1 MCQICRLHFWFDAAI
16 IKQKDARFQARRPKG
31 ASRESGEPPFLFSW
45 RREPPAGRQAKDGIR
60 RWDHESF

>member
-1 MCQICRLHFWFDAAI
+1 MCQICRLHFFFDAAI

-31 ASRESGEPPFLFSW
+31 ASRESGEPPFFFP
-45 RREPPAGRQAKDGIR
+45 ETGFPATEQDNGIR

>member
-31 ASRESGEPPFLFSW
+31 ASRESGEPPFFPGD
-45 RREPPAGRQAKDGIR
+45 RVPCHRAG
-60 RWDHESF
+60 